1 MGPAGPILLNIMP
14 FIQQRPKELDK
25 AAIAKWISFKQ
36 ACMIFVPVLR
46 NPDDENKE
54 VISKKFFY
62 CSKCNQWK
70 KTFESIKNIK
80 RHITIL
86 NPDLFYNFTRKKVA
100 APELI
105 TKEQEEKSMKNIV
118 GFILFDAGSFN

>member
-1 MGPAGPILLNIMP
+1 MIPKNFASNFEDSNFDIMP
-14 FIQQRPKELDK
+14 FIQQWPKELDK
-25 AAIAKWISFKQ
+25 AAIAKWICFKQ

-86 NPDLFYNFTRKKVA
+86 NPDLF
-100 APELI
+100 
-105 TKEQEEKSMKNIV
+105 
-118 GFILFDAGSFN
+118 